1 MLEYLIKRVISLI
14 PVLFGIMLLVFLAMH
29 FVPGDIAQTLIGEK
43 GGHEEV
49 LKLRHELGLDRP
61 MYVQFGIF
69 MRRAI
74 TGNFGV
80 SYQTMEP
87 ATEAVMR
94 AFPVT
99 MQLSLVAIMFS
110 LIIAIPAGIFAAVRQ
125 YSLFDNFLMG
135 GAVLGISLPVFWTA
149 TLLMMLFS
157 LRLRWFPFTGIIA
170 NGIHIQH
177 ITGFQMVDAL
187 ITGNWSGFIDVLRHL
202 ILPGIALGALPMAI
216 IARMMRSSLLEVL
229 QKDYVNTARA
239 KGIRETRVLT
249 KHALRNA
256 LLPVI
261 TVVGLQFGNLLC
273 GAILT
278 ETVFAMPG
286 IGRLAVTSILFRD
299 YPIVEAL
306 VFFTALAVV
315 VVNLLV
321 DMSYAYIDPR
331 IRY

>member
-1 MLEYLIKRVISLI
+1 MIEYIAKRVIALI
-14 PVLFGIMLLVFLAMH
+14 PVLLGITLLVFLAMH

-49 LKLRHELGLDRP
+49 VKLRHELGLDKP
-61 MYVQFGIF
+61 LYIQYGIF
-69 MRRAI
+69 LRRVMTA
-74 TGNFGV
+74 NFGV

-99 MQLSLVAIMFS
+99 IQLSLVAILFS
-110 LIIAIPAGIFAAVRQ
+110 LIISIPAGIFAAVRQ
-125 YSLFDNFLMG
+125 YSIFDNLLMG

-157 LRLRWFPFTGIIA
+157 LRLRWFPFTGIIS
-170 NGIHIQH
+170 NGVVIQH
-177 ITGFQMVDAL
+177 ITGFQLLDAL
-187 ITGNWSGFIDVLRHL
+187 ISGNWSAFIDVLRHL
-202 ILPGIALGALPMAI
+202 VLPGIALGALPMAI

-239 KGIRETRVLT
+239 KGIRETVVVT
-249 KHALRNA
+249 KHALKNA

-315 VVNLLV
+315 MVNLLV
-321 DMSYAYIDPR
+321 DISYAYIDPR

>member
-1 MLEYLIKRVISLI
+1 MLEYIIKRVVALI
-14 PVLFGIMLLVFLAMH
+14 PVLFGITLLVFLAMH
-29 FVPGDIAQTLIGEK
+29 FVPGDVAQTLIGEK
-43 GGHEEV
+43 GGQEEV
-49 LKLRHELGLDRP
+49 VKLRHDLGLDKP
-61 MYVQFGIF
+61 LYVQYGIF
-69 MRRAI
+69 LRRAL

-87 ATEAVMR
+87 ATGAVMR

-99 MQLSLVAIMFS
+99 IQLSLVAILFS
-110 LIIAIPAGIFAAVRQ
+110 LIISIPAGIFAAVRQ
-125 YSLFDNFLMG
+125 YSIFDNLVMG
-135 GAVLGISLPVFWTA
+135 GAVLGISMPIFWTA
-149 TLLMMLFS
+149 VLLMMLFS
-157 LRLRWFPFTGIIA
+157 LRLRWFPFTGIIS
-170 NGIHIQH
+170 NSVSLHQ
-177 ITGFQMVDAL
+177 ITGFQLVDAL
-187 ITGNWSGFIDVLRHL
+187 ITGNWRALSDVLRHL
-202 ILPGIALGALPMAI
+202 VLPGIALGALPMAI

-239 KGIRETRVLT
+239 KGVREIAVIN

-299 YPIVEAL
+299 YPVVEAL
-306 VFFTALAVV
+306 VLFTALAVV

-321 DMSYAYIDPR
+321 DVSYAYIDPR

>member
-1 MLEYLIKRVISLI
+1 MLEYIIKRIVALI
-14 PVLFGIMLLVFLAMH
+14 PVLLGITLLVFLAMH

-49 LKLRHELGLDRP
+49 VKLRHELGLDRP

-69 MRRAI
+69 LQRAV

-87 ATEAVMR
+87 AREAVMR

-99 MQLSLVAIMFS
+99 IQLSLVAILFS
-110 LIIAIPAGIFAAVRQ
+110 LIIAIPAGIIAAVRQ

-157 LRLRWFPFTGIIA
+157 LRLRWFPFTGIIS
-170 NGIHIQH
+170 NGITIHS
-177 ITGFQMVDAL
+177 ITGFQMLDAL
-187 ITGNWSGFIDVLRHL
+187 ITGNWTAFVDVLRHL

-229 QKDYVNTARA
+229 KKDYVDTARA
-239 KGIRETRVLT
+239 KGVKESVVLT

-299 YPIVEAL
+299 YPVVEAL

-321 DMSYAYIDPR
+321 DLSYAYIDPR

>member
-1 MLEYLIKRVISLI
+1 MLDYIIKRIIALI
-14 PVLFGIMLLVFLAMH
+14 PVLLGIMLLVFLAMH

-49 LKLRHELGLDRP
+49 VKLQHELGLDRP
-61 MYVQFGIF
+61 IYVQFGIF
-69 MRRAI
+69 LRRAI
-74 TGNFGV
+74 TGNFGI

-87 ATEAVMR
+87 ATGAVMR

-99 MQLSLVAIMFS
+99 IQLSLVAIMFS

-125 YSLFDNFLMG
+125 YSLVDNLLMG

-170 NGIHIQH
+170 NGIYIQH
-177 ITGFQMVDAL
+177 ITGFQMIDAL
-187 ITGNWSGFIDVLRHL
+187 ITGNWSGFVDVLRHL

-229 QKDYVNTARA
+229 QKDYVNTARS
-239 KGIRETRVLT
+239 KGVRETKVLT

-321 DMSYAYIDPR
+321 DISYAYIDPR

>member
-1 MLEYLIKRVISLI
+1 MLEYIIKRVIALV
-14 PVLFGIMLLVFLAMH
+14 PVLFGITLLVFLAMH
-29 FVPGDIAQTLIGEK
+29 FVPGDVAQTLIGEK

-49 LKLRHELGLDRP
+49 AKLRHELGLDKP
-61 MYVQFGIF
+61 IYVQYWIF
-69 MRRAI
+69 LKHAI
-74 TGNFGV
+74 TGNFGI
-80 SYQTMEP
+80 SYQTMES
-87 ATEAVMR
+87 ATGAVMR

-99 MQLSLVAIMFS
+99 IQLSLVAILFS
-110 LIIAIPAGIFAAVRQ
+110 VIVAIPAGIFAAVRQ
-125 YSLFDNFLMG
+125 YSIFDNVLMA
-135 GAVLGISLPVFWTA
+135 GAVLGISMPIFWTA
-149 TLLMMLFS
+149 VLLMMLFS
-157 LRLRWFPFTGIIA
+157 LRLRWFPFTGIVSNSITLE
-170 NGIHIQH
+170 H
-177 ITGFQMVDAL
+177 ITGFQLLDAVL
-187 ITGNWSGFIDVLRHL
+187 TGNWAAFADVLRHL
-202 ILPGIALGALPMAI
+202 VLPGIALGALPMAI

-239 KGIRETRVLT
+239 KGLSENIVITR
-249 KHALRNA
+249 HALKNA

-299 YPIVEAL
+299 YPVVEAL
-306 VFFTALAVV
+306 VLFTALAVV

-321 DMSYAYIDPR
+321 DVSYAYVDPR

>member
-1 MLEYLIKRVISLI
+1 MLQYIIKRIIALI

-49 LKLRHELGLDRP
+49 VKLRHDLGLDRP
-61 MYVQFGIF
+61 IYVQFGIF
-69 MRRAI
+69 LRRAV

-87 ATEAVMR
+87 ATQAVMR

-99 MQLSLVAIMFS
+99 MQLSLVAILFS
-110 LIIAIPAGIFAAVRQ
+110 LIIAIPTGIIAAVRQ

-157 LRLRWFPFTGIIA
+157 LRLRWFPFTGIISI
-170 NGIHIQH
+170 GVSIHD

-239 KGIRETRVLT
+239 KGVREVKVLT

-261 TVVGLQFGNLLC
+261 TVIGLQFGNLLC

-321 DMSYAYIDPR
+321 DISYAYIDPR

>member
-1 MLEYLIKRVISLI
+1 MLEYIIKRLI
-14 PVLFGIMLLVFLAMH
+14 ALVPVLFGITLLVFLAMH
-29 FVPGDIAQTLIGEK
+29 FVPGDVAQTLIGEK

-49 LKLRHELGLDRP
+49 AKLRHELGLDKP
-61 MYVQFGIF
+61 IYVQYGIF
-69 MRRAI
+69 LKHAI

-87 ATEAVMR
+87 ATGAVMR

-99 MQLSLVAIMFS
+99 IQLSLVAILFS
-110 LIIAIPAGIFAAVRQ
+110 MIIAIPAGIFAAVRQ
-125 YSLFDNFLMG
+125 YSLFDNILMA
-135 GAVLGISLPVFWTA
+135 GAVLGISMPIFWTA
-149 TLLMMLFS
+149 VLLMMLFS
-157 LRLRWFPFTGIIA
+157 LRLRWFPFTGIIS
-170 NGIHIQH
+170 NGITLQH
-177 ITGFQMVDAL
+177 ITGFHLLDAAL
-187 ITGNWSGFIDVLRHL
+187 TGNWTAFVDVLRHL
-202 ILPGIALGALPMAI
+202 VLPGIALGALPMAI

-239 KGIRETRVLT
+239 KGLSENVVILR
-249 KHALRNA
+249 HALRNA

-299 YPIVEAL
+299 YPVVEAL
-306 VFFTALAVV
+306 VLFTALAVV

-321 DMSYAYIDPR
+321 DVSYAYIDPR

>member
-1 MLEYLIKRVISLI
+1 MLEYIIKRVVALI
-14 PVLFGIMLLVFLAMH
+14 PVLFGITLLVFLAMH
-29 FVPGDIAQTLIGEK
+29 FVPGDVAQTLIGEK
-43 GGHEEV
+43 GGQEEV
-49 LKLRHELGLDRP
+49 VKLRHELGLDKP
-61 MYVQFGIF
+61 LYVQYGIF
-69 MRRAI
+69 LERAL

-87 ATEAVMR
+87 ATSAVMR

-99 MQLSLVAIMFS
+99 IQLSLVAIFFS
-110 LIIAIPAGIFAAVRQ
+110 LVIAIPAGIFAAVRQ
-125 YSLFDNFLMG
+125 YSIFDNLLMG
-135 GAVLGISLPVFWTA
+135 GAVLGISMPVFWTA
-149 TLLMMLFS
+149 VLLMMLFS
-157 LRLRWFPFTGIIA
+157 LRLRWFPFTGIIS
-170 NGIHIQH
+170 NSISLHQ
-177 ITGFQMVDAL
+177 ITGFQLIDAA
-187 ITGNWSGFIDVLRHL
+187 ITGNWRAFSDVLRHL

-239 KGIRETRVLT
+239 KGVRELKVIN

-299 YPIVEAL
+299 YPVVEAL
-306 VFFTALAVV
+306 VLFTALAVV
-315 VVNLLV
+315 IVNLMV
-321 DMSYAYIDPR
+321 DVSYAYIDPR

>member
-1 MLEYLIKRVISLI
+1 MLDYIIKRIVSLI
-14 PVLFGIMLLVFLAMH
+14 PVLLGIMLLVFLAMH

-49 LKLRHELGLDRP
+49 VKLRHDLGLDKP

-69 MRRAI
+69 LRRAI
-74 TGNFGV
+74 TGNFGI

-99 MQLSLVAIMFS
+99 MQLSLVAIVFS

-125 YSLFDNFLMG
+125 YSLFDNILMG

-157 LRLRWFPFTGIIA
+157 LRLHWFPFTGIISS
-170 NGIHIQH
+170 GMSIQH
-177 ITGFQMVDAL
+177 VTGFQMLDAL

-216 IARMMRSSLLEVL
+216 IARMMRSSLLEIL
-229 QKDYVNTARA
+229 QKDYINTSRA
-239 KGIRETRVLT
+239 KGIREIKVLT

-261 TVVGLQFGNLLC
+261 TVIGLQFGNLLC

-321 DMSYAYIDPR
+321 DISYAYIDPR

>member
-1 MLEYLIKRVISLI
+1 MLDYIIKRIIALV
-14 PVLFGIMLLVFLAMH
+14 PVLLGIMLLVFLAMH

-49 LKLRHELGLDRP
+49 VKLRHELGLDRP
-61 MYVQFGIF
+61 IYVQFGIF
-69 MRRAI
+69 LRRAM
-74 TGNFGV
+74 TGNFGI

-87 ATEAVMR
+87 ATGAVMR

-99 MQLSLVAIMFS
+99 IQLSLVAIVFS

-125 YSLFDNFLMG
+125 YSAFDNLLMG

-157 LRLRWFPFTGIIA
+157 LHLRWFPFTGIISTA
-170 NGIHIQH
+170 ISIKH
-177 ITGFQMVDAL
+177 ITGFQMIDAL

-229 QKDYVNTARA
+229 QKDYINTARS
-239 KGIRETRVLT
+239 KGVREIKVLT

-315 VVNLLV
+315 MVNLLV
-321 DMSYAYIDPR
+321 DISYAYIDPR